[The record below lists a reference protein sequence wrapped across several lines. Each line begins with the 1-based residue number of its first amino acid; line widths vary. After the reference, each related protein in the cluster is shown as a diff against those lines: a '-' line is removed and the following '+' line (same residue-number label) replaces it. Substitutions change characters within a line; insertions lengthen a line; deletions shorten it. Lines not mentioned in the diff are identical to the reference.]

1 MTTSV
6 YLDTARFGQMCP
18 QARQADR
25 DFARLASEEGC
36 TAYFD
41 RFLRCGFFSLPQRF
55 QSRYAGLYDW
65 AGVVGLK
72 RDLIQLAGLPFN
84 REVFVA
90 SRSASLVELASLLL
104 CERSQNILVTDML
117 WPAYLGALR
126 RAVNSS
132 GRRITVVPIRN
143 AILHEG
149 ATASEV
155 VNRVAAEY
163 ERQNCDGVFLSAVTF
178 QGIRLPLVELMQKLP
193 HRPRFAVLDAA
204 QGFNHVPV
212 SRAAQHFDLVLSGCH
227 KWLRAHHPLGIAF
240 CGRKE
245 SQDFVCRSVRTQC
258 QHYSV
263 GDPLL
268 RFTEQLVDEST
279 DDYSETVNLTPLFTA
294 QAAVRQAL
302 RGFRTRSERLE
313 AQIANADCLTDAA
326 GCTRWRPVHLDT
338 DLRSGILLWQ
348 AASASTR
355 LASPEQI
362 RSKFL
367 RYGVALTTYEGGV
380 VRTSLSSKPL
390 CSAAIDQILFALQR
404 CV

>member
-1 MTTSV
+1 MATST

-25 DFARLASEEGC
+25 DFAGLASEEGC

-41 RFLRCGFFSLPQRF
+41 RFLRCGFFALPQRF

-72 RDLIQLAGLPFN
+72 RDLIQLAGLPVN

-117 WPAYLGALR
+117 WPAYLSALR
-126 RAVNSS
+126 RASQRS
-132 GRRITVVPIRN
+132 GRQITVVPVRN

-149 ATASEV
+149 ATASNV
-155 VNRVAAEY
+155 VDRIAAEY
-163 ERQNCDGVFLSAVTF
+163 ERQNCDGLFLSAVTF
-178 QGIRLPLVELMQKLP
+178 QGIRLPLVELMQKLTS
-193 HRPRFAVLDAA
+193 RPRFAVLDAA
-204 QGFNHVPV
+204 QGFNHVPI
-212 SRAAQHFDLVLSGCH
+212 SKTAQHFDLVLSGCH

-245 SQDFVCRSVRTQC
+245 LQDFVCQSVRTQC
-258 QHYSV
+258 RQYSV
-263 GDPLL
+263 GEPLL
-268 RFTEQLVDEST
+268 GFTEQLVDEST

-294 QAAVRQAL
+294 QAAIRRAL
-302 RGFRTRSERLE
+302 RGAEDRLE
-313 AQIANADCLTDAA
+313 QVSGQIASADRLTVAA

-367 RYGVALTTYEGGV
+367 RYGVALTAYDGGF

-390 CSAAIDQILFALQR
+390 SSAAIDQVLFALQR
-404 CV
+404 SV